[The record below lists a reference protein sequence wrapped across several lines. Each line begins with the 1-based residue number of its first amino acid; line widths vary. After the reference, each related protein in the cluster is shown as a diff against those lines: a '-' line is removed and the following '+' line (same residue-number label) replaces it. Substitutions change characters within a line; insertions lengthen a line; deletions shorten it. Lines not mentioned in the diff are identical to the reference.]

1 MQKITT
7 KDLQP
12 EYRPDEKFLTYG
24 PGALSDAELL
34 AIIIRTGSRD
44 QHSVDL
50 ARQILTPEG
59 DEYTSILN
67 IFRYEYHDLLRIKG
81 IGKVKAIQ
89 IKAVAEL
96 SLRIAQSQAKSRLVF
111 DQPELVA
118 DYYME
123 QLRHQKQETVVL
135 LLLNSACELVCEKTL
150 FTGTVNVSCISP
162 REIFIEA
169 LRYEAVHMILLHNHP
184 SGNPHPSLADTQMTE
199 EIGDL
204 GALIGI
210 HLLDHIIIGDNRYYS
225 YKESGLLHE

>member
-1 MQKITT
+1 MQKKTT

-135 LLLNSACELVCEKTL
+135 LLLNSACELVAEKTVS
-150 FTGTVNVSCISP
+150 TGTVNASCVSP

-169 LRYEAVHMILLHNHP
+169 LRYEAVNIILLHNHP
-184 SGNPHPSLADTQMTE
+184 SGNPSPSLADTQITE
-199 EIGDL
+199 DIDNL
-204 GALIGI
+204 GIMMGI
-210 HLLDHIIIGDNRYYS
+210 HLLDHIIIGDRTYYS